1 MPGFFGIVRTEREL
15 AEIFGR
21 RVDSEGMLVMTRYES
36 WLRAACKNALIPGF
50 MTKSINVLLELKKK
64 ALHWKMWNTKT

>member
-1 MPGFFGIVRTEREL
+1 
-15 AEIFGR
+15 
-21 RVDSEGMLVMTRYES
+21 MTRYES

-64 ALHWKMWNTKT
+64 ELHWKMWNTKT